1 MLMTHFQCRLETN
14 LWGNWKG
21 TLPVY
26 DKKLRK
32 IFSRLP
38 MRPNSPHKSPEKR
51 FSVFHTARLSFFEE
65 SSKNTKFGKKTE
77 YRSGERRFRYRKI
90 NFCARIIAFWG
101 DYSEQVPRFWT
112 ALFSKNAVYVSK
124 SAHKFEKPRSE
135 LTETNRSPTVRNG
148 EFRRKLAPETSRRA
162 QRRILRGE
170 FSGVLFF
177 AQPSNWGGISEKKKS
192 AINRSHG
199 AGLRKNGGADGSW
212 THDLYDANVSL

>member
-1 MLMTHFQCRLETN
+1 MNFIPK
-14 LWGNWKG
+14 KG
-21 TLPVY
+21 KRRISILRTAYLPLF
-26 DKKLRK
+26 DITQPPKKLENNQGIGRVNSIFDTIKMEFSAGIMAFLRGKTRK
-32 IFSRLP
+32 AP
-38 MRPNSPHKSPEKR
+38 
-51 FSVFHTARLSFFEE
+51 
-65 SSKNTKFGKKTE
+65 KFW
-77 YRSGERRFRYRKI
+77 
-90 NFCARIIAFWG
+90 A
-101 DYSEQVPRFWT
+101 

-124 SAHKFEKPRSE
+124 SAHKVVKTRSE

-199 AGLRKNGGADGSW
+199 AGLRKNGGLLESW
-212 THDLYDANVSL
+212 TLAP